1 MAMYQI
7 LFVEDDEDILFL
19 ISRYKLW
26 RQGQYRIGGTAAN
39 GREALDKLAAAH
51 YDLLITDIRMP
62 VMDGLELC
70 RRVRD
75 LGYRIV
81 IILASTYH
89 DFAYAKEG
97 MRLGAVEYIEKP
109 FSEEKLAKALELAG
123 RFLGGNML
131 EDEIY
136 NRLMS
141 KNQTAQQIARDL
153 IGQLQAV
160 FPDIPLMARREAAA
174 VLQGVYE
181 KLGKRA
187 PWLELMGSVSIYI
200 SENILEDTSGV
211 LQEYLDIIH
220 RYQLRKPDAVV
231 QKMVSILKHNVCRPH
246 LLDYLSEQMELSK
259 DYMGKRFRNVV
270 GITISEY
277 CMRLKME
284 QAKAMLAGT
293 TKKVYE
299 ISEELGY
306 TTVDYFTGLFKSYTG
321 VTPTAY
327 RNRKTG

>member
-1 MAMYQI
+1 MYQI

-153 IGQLQAV
+153 TGQLQAV

-231 QKMVSILKHNVCRPH
+231 QKMVSILKHNVCRPR

-299 ISEELGY
+299 ISQELGY

>member
-1 MAMYQI
+1 MYQI

-89 DFAYAKEG
+89 DFVYAKEG

-109 FSEEKLAKALELAG
+109 FSEEKLANALELAG

-153 IGQLQAV
+153 TGQLQAV

-231 QKMVSILKHNVCRPH
+231 QKMVSILKHNVCRPR

-299 ISEELGY
+299 ISQELGY

>member
-1 MAMYQI
+1 MYQI

-39 GREALDKLAAAH
+39 GGEALDKLAAAH

-153 IGQLQAV
+153 TGQLQAV

>member
-1 MAMYQI
+1 MYQI

-153 IGQLQAV
+153 TGQLQAV

-187 PWLELMGSVSIYI
+187 PWLELMGRVSIYI

-231 QKMVSILKHNVCRPH
+231 QKMVSILKHNVCRPR

-299 ISEELGY
+299 ISQELGY

>member
-1 MAMYQI
+1 MYQI

-123 RFLGGNML
+123 RFLDGNML

>member
-1 MAMYQI
+1 MYQI

-19 ISRYKLW
+19 ISRYKFW

-153 IGQLQAV
+153 TGQLQAV

-231 QKMVSILKHNVCRPH
+231 QKMVSILKHNVCRPR

-299 ISEELGY
+299 ISQELGY

>member
-1 MAMYQI
+1 MYQI

-153 IGQLQAV
+153 TGQLQAV

-187 PWLELMGSVSIYI
+187 PWLEFMGSVSIYI
-200 SENILEDTSGV
+200 SENILEDSSGV

-231 QKMVSILKHNVCRPH
+231 QKMVSILKHNVCRPR

-299 ISEELGY
+299 ISQELGY

>member
-1 MAMYQI
+1 MYQI

-187 PWLELMGSVSIYI
+187 PWVELMGSVSIYI

>member
-1 MAMYQI
+1 MYQI